1 MTDEYNDKMEV
12 YDDGAFSVFETRY
25 GTYSSI
31 DREGRALVS
40 SLDKES
46 VIAWSREHLNG
57 FQNSTATVTNVKV
70 GDAVKL

>member
-1 MTDEYNDKMEV
+1 MTEEYNDRMEV

-31 DREGRALVS
+31 DREGKALVS
-40 SLDKES
+40 SLCKES
-46 VIAWSREHLNG
+46 VIIWSREHLNG
-57 FQNSTATVTNVKV
+57 FQNSTAYVTNVKV